1 MNSAPRRLL
10 SASVSHEI
18 RTAIEAGEYQPGDRL
33 PSEAELCE
41 RFGVSRPTV
50 RVALQELAAL
60 GLIRTV
66 RGVGSFAADV
76 SPVRSG
82 LERLESITE
91 SIRGVGKVPG
101 MIYGPR
107 TIRLVLPDEAARMG
121 VPAHTEALELR
132 RTVTAD
138 GVTVAYSFDLIPMS
152 VFGPDFDVE
161 SLEGSMFAFLENT
174 LGVRIVTALA
184 EVHAVESDRIG
195 WGPEAHRHRL
205 FVLLDQ
211 VHLDADE
218 NPVMYSRSYFVEG
231 AYSFVV
237 IRRRDGDLR

>member
-1 MNSAPRRLL
+1 MKSAPRRLL
-10 SASVSHEI
+10 SASVSQEI
-18 RTAIEAGEYQPGDRL
+18 RKAIEDGEYEPGDKL

-41 RFGVSRPTV
+41 RFEVSRPTV
-50 RVALQELAAL
+50 RVGLQELAAL

-66 RGVGSFAADV
+66 RGVGSFVADV

-101 MIYGPR
+101 MIYGRR

-121 VPAHTEALELR
+121 VPAGTEALELR

-152 VFGPDFDVE
+152 ILGEGFDV
-161 SLEGSMFAFLENT
+161 STLEGSMFEFLENR
-174 LGVRIVTALA
+174 LGVRIAMALA

-195 WGPEAHRHRL
+195 WGPEADRHRL

-211 VHLDADE
+211 VHLDAED

-237 IRRRDGDLR
+237 IRRREGELR